1 MSDHGATLTSSERA
15 TPTSNLGIPSMP
27 KLARKR
33 FIRSD
38 TDKSLL
44 ELLTVK
50 DKLYNGEQ
58 FHTTVLRL
66 LFKRYIH

>member
-1 MSDHGATLTSSERA
+1 MSDNDDLSRGSPAHNGISS
-15 TPTSNLGIPSMP
+15 TPR
-27 KLARKR
+27 LARKI
-33 FIRSD
+33 FTRSD